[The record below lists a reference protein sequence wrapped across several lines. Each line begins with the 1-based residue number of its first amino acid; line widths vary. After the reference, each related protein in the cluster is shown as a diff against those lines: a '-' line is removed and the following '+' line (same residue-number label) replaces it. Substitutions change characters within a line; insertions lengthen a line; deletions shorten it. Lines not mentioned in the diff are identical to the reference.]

1 VLQNSKTVQKML
13 ETVVDRG
20 RLQRLF
26 TEADRPIVAL
36 RIRHPA
42 WFVPHGQLASFSI
55 PAAQKMTRRAFDS
68 LYYPNLVAVGLFK
81 AFTSPTDYLVELHQ
95 IVAGA
100 EKSGLERVFF
110 DAWADEV
117 ESVQNAIENML
128 NGRPETHVASGKWK
142 TIRPHSEEVKL
153 NSEQWPEYIGWLKAH
168 FHSLVFR
175 YGCDRYWN
183 RLRKEPRLLKSKV
196 KKPHP
201 YPYWLEP
208 YWFDGPYWDN
218 KNIDRSRPKR
228 APDTGMDYFNLED
241 DDE

>member
-1 VLQNSKTVQKML
+1 VLQNSRTVQKML

-55 PAAQKMTRRAFDS
+55 PAAQKMTRRGFD
-68 LYYPNLVAVGLFK
+68 NLFFPHLVVVGLFK
-81 AFTSPTDYLVELHQ
+81 VFADPTDYKIELHL

-100 EKSGLERVFF
+100 SKIKLERAFH
-110 DAWADEV
+110 DARAEHIG
-117 ESVQNAIENML
+117 SVRRAIDNMV
-128 NGRPETHVASGKWK
+128 NGRLQTRGVSGEWK
-142 TIRPHSEEVKL
+142 TIRPYGEEMDQ
-153 NSEQWPEYIGWLKAH
+153 NSEQWPEYIRWLRIN
-168 FHSLVFR
+168 FRSLVFR

-183 RLRKEPRLLKSKV
+183 RLRKNSRKKPEKV
-196 KKPHP
+196 KKRHP

-208 YWFDGPYWDN
+208 YSFAGPRWEKGVDN
-218 KNIDRSRPKR
+218 KPRQKAFFDPEADDS
-228 APDTGMDYFNLED
+228 DYFDLED
-241 DDE
+241 